1 MIGTPDIV
9 LRLFLGTLL
18 GGVIGFERESH
29 GRPAGFRTHLLVC
42 LASVLI
48 MIVSEEYYHLA
59 SVNPDFIRIDP
70 ARIAA
75 GAITGVGFLGA
86 GVIIKSG
93 FTVQGLTTAACLW
106 IVSAIGL
113 SVGAGLY
120 TPAVISTI
128 ISVLALWSLRRIE
141 RSMPSL
147 IFKHLTVIATT
158 PDVEQQMEAVISDMK
173 IRIVNIEYEYDS
185 AVTETRLIMT
195 ISKKRKFDTRVLF
208 QRLSSIEGVKKV
220 TLRRG

>member
-1 MIGTPDIV
+1 MIDISEIII
-9 LRLFLGTLL
+9 RLLLGTLL
-18 GGVIGFERESH
+18 GAIIGFERETH

-48 MIVSEEYYHLA
+48 MIVSTEYQHVLA
-59 SVNPDFIRIDP
+59 INPSYLRVDP

-106 IVSAIGL
+106 MVSAIGL

-120 TPAVISTI
+120 TPAIASTI
-128 ISVLALWSLRRIE
+128 ISVLALWSLRRME
-141 RSMPSL
+141 RKMSTL
-147 IFKHLTVIATT
+147 RFRNLTITVDRADREDAIMKTL
-158 PDVEQQMEAVISDMK
+158 DDMK
-173 IRIVNIEYEYDS
+173 TNVVSIDYEYD
-185 AVTETRLIMT
+185 AKEAETRFDIALSMRGAFNI
-195 ISKKRKFDTRVLF
+195 RKFFEQISR
-208 QRLSSIEGVKKV
+208 IEGVSKVILKK
-220 TLRRG
+220 R